1 MNHMAAALA
10 ATRQQV
16 WDQRFISMARLVS
29 TWSKDPSTQVGA
41 VIVTPENVV
50 VSIGYNG
57 FAQAMPDIEK
67 HYADREEKYSRIVHS
82 ETNAIVLARKDVRGH
97 TLYVTLP
104 PCDRCA
110 VTIIQAGII
119 RVVCPEVIN
128 GDAEKR
134 WREAFEKAS
143 QYFEESDVAFEKIR
157 E

>member
-1 MNHMAAALA
+1 MNQMAAALA

-16 WDQRFISMARLVS
+16 WDQRFLSMARLVS

-41 VIVTPENVV
+41 VIVTAENIV

-57 FAQAMPDIEK
+57 FAQTMPDVEK
-67 HYADREEKYSRIVHS
+67 HYANREEKYSRIVHS

-97 TLYVTLP
+97 SLYVTLP

-110 VTIIQAGII
+110 VTIIQAGIT
-119 RVVCPEVIN
+119 RVICPEVIS
-128 GDAEKR
+128 GDPEKR
-134 WREAFEKAS
+134 WKDAFDKAS
-143 QYFEESDVAFEKIR
+143 QYFEESDVIFEKVK